1 MKFILTWI
9 TLLYLVGCSSSQLT
23 IKNEKILEKE
33 KIEKKIIF
41 TAKEYRKLSE
51 KEKDTGELSI
61 SDNDLE
67 LLDKPFIQDGEYVI
81 KPVKLSENIHNI
93 ANILKDSNFNKEYYV
108 DNLTRFVYKND
119 KALAIYESNNLHGDD
134 KESGSGYCVGG
145 SQYLFY
151 LKDNEVKIKSLGNY
165 AGEVAPIDP
174 LIN

>member
-9 TLLYLVGCSSSQLT
+9 TLLYLVGCSSFQSI
-23 IKNEKILEKE
+23 IKNEKNLEKE

-41 TAKEYRKLSE
+41 TAEEYKKLSK

-61 SDNDLE
+61 SVNDLE
-67 LLDKPFIQDGEYVI
+67 LLDKTFIQDGEYVI
-81 KPVKLSENIHNI
+81 KPVKLSKNIHNI
-93 ANILKDSNFNKEYYV
+93 ANILKDSNFNKEYSLDY
-108 DNLTRFVYKND
+108 LTRFVYNND

-151 LKDNEVKIKSLGNY
+151 LKDNEVKIKSLSNY
-165 AGEVAPIDP
+165 AGEVAAIE
-174 LIN
+174 LVIN